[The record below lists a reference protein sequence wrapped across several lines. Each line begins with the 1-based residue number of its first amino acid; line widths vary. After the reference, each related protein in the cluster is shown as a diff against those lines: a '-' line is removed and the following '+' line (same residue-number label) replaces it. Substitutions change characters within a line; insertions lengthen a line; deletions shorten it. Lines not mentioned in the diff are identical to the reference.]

1 MPAMYETNQTGK
13 RQEILD
19 AVFNIDPAETPF
31 LSWLASGKKPEQSLC
46 TWQAEVYPDVASTG
60 VLDGTA
66 ATSPSR
72 VDRYTL
78 TGCVQHFRREWG
90 VTKRAELTTIA
101 GIKSEAAHQMM
112 HAMKLLKRMIEQQF
126 LSSDDSAE
134 ESGSTPWTT
143 RGVLKWLQATA
154 QANHPV
160 NAALRPAAGALYTA
174 AFADL
179 TETLFRGLLETA
191 SLARKSPVNLDGFVG
206 LQLKAKMDDFTN
218 IFPTSSGAN
227 APRTVYQIR
236 DNSTLEN
243 VVDRLVFSA
252 GEVRLHIAH
261 LIDYNTSTG
270 AAGSLS
276 SKTGAFLDKSMWD
289 VGYMAKPANTN
300 LAEDGSG
307 PKGFVDAFAVNR
319 CKNPLGQVKVQ
330 PSS

>member
-1 MPAMYETNQTGK
+1 MPAMFEANQVGK

-19 AVFNIDPAETPF
+19 KVFNIDPAQNPF
-31 LSWLASGKKPEQSLC
+31 LSWLATGKKPEQSLA

-66 ATSPSR
+66 ATAPAR
-72 VDRYTL
+72 VDRHTL
-78 TGCVQHFRREWG
+78 TGCVQQFRREWG
-90 VTKRAELTTIA
+90 VTKRAELTNIA
-101 GIKSEAAHQMM
+101 GIRSEAAHQMM
-112 HAMKLLKRMIEQQF
+112 HAMKLMKRMMEQQF
-126 LSSDDSAE
+126 LSADDSAE
-134 ESGSTPWTT
+134 ESSPTPWTT
-143 RGVLKWLQATA
+143 RGALEWLKASA

-160 NAALRPAAGALYTA
+160 PAALRPAAAALYTG
-174 AFADL
+174 AFASL
-179 TETLFRGLLETA
+179 TESAFRGLLEAA

-206 LQLKAKMDDFTN
+206 LTLKATLDDFTN
-218 IFPTSSGAN
+218 VFPTSTGAN

-236 DNSTLEN
+236 DNSTLQN

-261 LIDYNTSTG
+261 LIGYTTSTG
-270 AAGSLS
+270 AAGTYSQ
-276 SKTGAFLDKSMWD
+276 KTGVFLDKDMWD

-307 PKGFVDAFAVNR
+307 PKGFIDAFAVLR